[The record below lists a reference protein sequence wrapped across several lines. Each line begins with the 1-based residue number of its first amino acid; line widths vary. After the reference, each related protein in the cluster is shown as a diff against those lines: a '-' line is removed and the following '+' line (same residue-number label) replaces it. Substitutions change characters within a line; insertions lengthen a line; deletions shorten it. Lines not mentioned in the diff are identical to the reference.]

1 MSLDWYHS
9 SEDEDYVPCE
19 VLSDESVSSE
29 EEVIPEEAS
38 AGPAQ
43 KPIKGK
49 RRAFKRAMNDIR
61 VEISRDQAAEADA
74 KAAKK
79 KPTKRPKQ
87 APSKK

>member
-19 VLSDESVSSE
+19 VLSDESASSEE
-29 EEVIPEEAS
+29 EEVIPEEES

-43 KPIKGK
+43 PPVKGK
-49 RRAFKRAMNDIR
+49 RKAFKRAMEDIR
-61 VEISRDQAAEADA
+61 RENA

-79 KPTKRPKQ
+79 KPTKQSKQ